1 MTLQTALLF
10 PGQGAQKPF
19 MGKDLYDQFST
30 YRETLV
36 EASDI
41 LHEDVSTVIFNDNA
55 DQLNKT
61 EWSQV
66 AIFVSSIATYKTL
79 QELLSLPIPYVS
91 AGLSL
96 GEYSAFCAANY
107 LPFKESLE
115 LVRQRGLSMSKAC
128 EETKGKMVALI
139 GSDEAG
145 ARQMIEDLNLNDK
158 VWVANLNS
166 PGQVVVSGYADSIDI
181 VIAKHKEYNIRKAIA
196 LNVHGA
202 FHSGLMRPAQD
213 LMSHLIG
220 QTKFEITTTKLIQ
233 NYSASI
239 PSSVNEL
246 QSNLIEQISGTTRW
260 AQSMELLSK
269 EPIQL
274 ILDIGP
280 AQVASIIK
288 RIPLP
293 APVISISSV
302 DGIKKLE
309 DYLNNVSSD
318 KPMEIV

>member
-30 YRETLV
+30 YRETLI

-41 LHEDVSTVIFNDNA
+41 LHEDVSEIIFNDSV

-66 AIFVSSIATYKTL
+66 AIFVSSIATYKTI
-79 QELLSLPIPYVS
+79 QEQLSLPIPYVS

-96 GEYSAFCAANY
+96 GEYSAFCAASY

-115 LVRQRGLSMSKAC
+115 LVRHRGLSMSKSC

-139 GSDEAG
+139 GSDEVG
-145 ARQMIEDLNLNDK
+145 TRLMIQDLNLNNK
-158 VWVANLNS
+158 VWIANLNS
-166 PGQVVVSGYADSIDI
+166 PGQVVVSGYANSIDV
-181 VIAKHKEYNIRKAIA
+181 VISKHKEYNIRKAIE

-202 FHSGLMRPAQD
+202 FHSGLMSPAQD
-213 LMSHLIG
+213 VMSSLIKKTNFKI
-220 QTKFEITTTKLIQ
+220 TKTKLIQ

-239 PSSVNEL
+239 PSSLDEL
-246 QSNLIEQISGTTRW
+246 KSNLIEQISGTTRW
-260 AQSMELLSK
+260 AQSMDLLSK

-274 ILDIGP
+274 VLDIGP
-280 AQVASIIK
+280 TQVASIIK
-288 RIPLP
+288 RISLP
-293 APVISISSV
+293 ATVISISSV

-309 DYLNNVSSD
+309 EYLNNLSSD
-318 KPMEIV
+318 KPMEIL